1 MDTDLCKVALN
12 DSAYRHAGLIVTDDL
27 QINGGRIAPPR
38 SEVFSL
44 QNNDAIT
51 VAEVPSVDAV
61 ILFFNNDRAPFD
73 A

>member
-1 MDTDLCKVALN
+1 MDFVWDVNTADVA
-12 DSAYRHAGLIVTDDL
+12 
-27 QINGGRIAPPR
+27 
-38 SEVFSL
+38 SL

-73 A
+73 DANPEKCNCRRD